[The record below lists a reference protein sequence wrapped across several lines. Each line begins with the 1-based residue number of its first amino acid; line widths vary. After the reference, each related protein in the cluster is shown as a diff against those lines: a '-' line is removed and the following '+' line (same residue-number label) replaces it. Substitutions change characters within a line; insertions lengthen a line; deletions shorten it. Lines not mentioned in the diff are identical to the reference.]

1 VKVTYSLG
9 MAESIRVLIADDD
22 RLVRAGIGMI
32 LKPVT
37 EIDIVAEAAN
47 GREAVELTVR
57 LRPHVVLLDIQMP
70 VLTGLAAL
78 REIRVLAPASAVLM
92 LTTFGES
99 AYVTEALDGGAAGFL
114 LKDSAV
120 DELERAVRVAA
131 VGEAFLSPAITRQ
144 VLDRLPPKQTPEAAG
159 KLAVLSERER
169 EVLVLVAQGL
179 SNVAI
184 SEQLW
189 ITEGT
194 VKTHVSRILTKL
206 GCENRVQ
213 AALLVH
219 RAGLSG

>member
-1 VKVTYSLG
+1 MKVTYSLG